1 MVFRLGSPGV
11 AVDLGTEP
19 RAPVDEGKESL
30 RTPLSPPSRH
40 YRIRPSEFAP
50 SMDSE
55 PPQGDSIASQAT
67 PEEQIEHATGDS
79 AKRKAEQPNG
89 TQTRSKRNRYISIA
103 WYAAHSSPHR
113 LPPCCIG

>member
-67 PEEQIEHATGDS
+67 PEEQIEHAAGDS

-89 TQTRSKRNRYISIA
+89 NQTRSKRNRYISIA